1 MTASS
6 SSNRIVPAT
15 YPSIASLTELRFR
28 HSALLQRQENRDR
41 QLRLSPEEILGFLET
56 ARRLG
61 RVMADF
67 DQRETVQSIMDYW
80 TAKLLSQSPQAADHL
95 ESFYLAEFDPSNTG
109 RVSPETAPAA
119 SAAAPN
125 TAKGDELLKAASP
138 TDRDLLRRL
147 LLHLFRLKEKSIEVY
162 SVPLLASDPI
172 LKNPDARRLL
182 EQLTAAGLVNP
193 LSSGT
198 DSPSYQLTNP
208 RLLFDWDGLK
218 QLATE
223 RRGFRELARGWD
235 KGGRQAAALLN
246 GGVLLRKAED
256 YSDLDDIETAF
267 LAGSRRQKETKWKVL
282 LAIVLGIVFI
292 IVTIFVAKNM
302 QLKTAN
308 DQLQIE
314 KEKAEK
320 AKAQLQIEKDKLVG
334 LNAQLQVEK
343 DNVEKALE
351 QLQQALKSA
360 NTIRQIQMTTTN
372 IINPADYRI
381 RREQILKEGESLDKV
396 QRNVKEKFSPQ
407 YKTKF

>member
-6 SSNRIVPAT
+6 TCRIVPAT
-15 YPSIASLTELRFR
+15 YPPIASLAELRSR

-61 RVMADF
+61 RLVADF
-67 DQRETVQSIMDYW
+67 DQRETAQSILDYW
-80 TAKLLSQSPQAADHL
+80 TAKLLSQAPQAADHL
-95 ESFYLAEFDPSNTG
+95 EAFYLAEFDPANTG

-119 SAAAPN
+119 SAVATNAAQ
-125 TAKGDELLKAASP
+125 GDELLNAASP
-138 TDRDLLRRL
+138 TDRDRFRRL
-147 LLHLFRLKEKSIEVY
+147 LLRLFRLKEKSIEVY
-162 SVPLLASDPI
+162 FVPLLASDPV
-172 LKNPDARRLL
+172 LQNPDTRRLL
-182 EQLTAAGLVNP
+182 EQLTAAGLVSP
-193 LSSGT
+193 LPSGT
-198 DSPSYQLTNP
+198 NAPSHQLTHP
-208 RLLFDWDGLK
+208 RLLFDWEGLK

-246 GGVLLRKAED
+246 GGILLRKAED

-267 LAGSRRQKETKWKVL
+267 LAGSRRHKETQWKVL
-282 LAIVLGIVFI
+282 LAVVLGIVVI
-292 IVTIFVAKNM
+292 IVIIFVSKNM

-320 AKAQLQIEKDKLVG
+320 ANAQLQIEKDKLVG
-334 LNAQLQVEK
+334 LNAQLKVEK

-372 IINPADYRI
+372 TINPAEYRI
-381 RREQILKEGESLDKV
+381 LQEQILKEGESLDNV
-396 QRNVKEKFSPQ
+396 RRNVKEKFSSQ
-407 YKTKF
+407 YKKLF